1 MEKTRA
7 LTQREIAELTYAL
20 AIARNKND
28 RHAEE
33 CGTEEIGAQDSAMAG
48 HYKAE
53 RERYE
58 TAADVDATLVDLV
71 LSGRIVVLREGQDG

>member
-1 MEKTRA
+1 MPNIRE

-33 CGTEEIGAQDSAMAG
+33 CGAEELNAQDSAMAG

-58 TAADVDATLVDLV
+58 TAADVDATLVDLI
-71 LSGRIVVLREGQDG
+71 LGGKIVVIG